1 MKSLKK
7 KKIIRVNGFLMSLYK
22 NRVVVTGGTGRFGQV
37 LKKIKSKNKLFFPK
51 KSELNI
57 LKVNS
62 ITKFLNLKKPKYL
75 IHLAGLSRPM
85 EMHEKF
91 IKKSIDLNI
100 IGTSNIAKACA
111 EKNIKLIYFST
122 SYVYPGTKGNY
133 KESDSLLPVNNY
145 AWSKLGG
152 ECAVQLYKNS
162 LILRLCM
169 TEKPFVHK
177 AAFYDVKNSF
187 MYHDEVAKILL
198 KLINVKG
205 ILNIGGPTKSVYN
218 FAKTDNPNVKKIF
231 LKDNKKIKMPFNSSI
246 NIKKLKKIL
255 KVN

>member
-1 MKSLKK
+1 MKKRIL
-7 KKIIRVNGFLMSLYK
+7 
-22 NRVVVTGGTGRFGQV
+22 VTGGSGRFG
-37 LKKIKSKNKLFFPK
+37 S
-51 KSELNI
+51 I
-57 LKVNS
+57 LKGLKTNYEMLFPSKTILDITNFRS
-62 ITKFLNLKKPKYL
+62 IQKYIKLKKPNIV

-85 EMHEKF
+85 NIHDRK
-91 IKKSIDLNI
+91 IKESINLNI
-100 IGTSNIAKACA
+100 IGTCNVTKACA

-133 KESDSLLPVNNY
+133 MESDSLLPVNNY

-198 KLINVKG
+198 KLLNVKG

-218 FAKTDNPNVKKIF
+218 FAKSDNPYI
-231 LKDNKKIKMPFNSSI
+231 
-246 NIKKLKKIL
+246 KKIL
-255 KVN
+255 LKNNISFYLMFEFL